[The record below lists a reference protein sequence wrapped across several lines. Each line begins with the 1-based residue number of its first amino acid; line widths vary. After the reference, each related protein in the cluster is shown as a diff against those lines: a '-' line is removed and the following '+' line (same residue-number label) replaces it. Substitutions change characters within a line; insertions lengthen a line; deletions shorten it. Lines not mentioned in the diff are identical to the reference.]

1 MEVEQV
7 FITYQ
12 NTINNTNFI
21 LDSGSSQH
29 IVYNKELFIKGSLE
43 EKTTLLQWGNNNVL
57 KSKAIGKIALITN
70 NYKLILQN
78 CLYVPKFS
86 VNLIS
91 VNKLIQKDFAIN
103 FVNNKATITK
113 NN

>member
-43 EKTTLLQWGNNNVL
+43 EKTTLL
-57 KSKAIGKIALITN
+57 
-70 NYKLILQN
+70 
-78 CLYVPKFS
+78 
-86 VNLIS
+86 
-91 VNKLIQKDFAIN
+91 
-103 FVNNKATITK
+103 
-113 NN
+113 